1 MSAVPIANFL
11 VEFAS
16 ELPQPAA
23 SPELAPVIP
32 VVGELD
38 WEAKL
43 DEAYARGLVEGRQAV
58 EAAADAR
65 MAEQRAE
72 FEASL
77 AAARAEWNAQTS
89 ELSAKFANALQAYG
103 EQVGDAVA
111 QVMRPFLAE
120 AVLMRAVSE
129 ICVTVAELAAANP
142 GLSIEIAGPQD
153 TFEAVRNGLPPAIAD
168 ALVHTP
174 ADGVELTVKAGTSLL
189 ETRIAT
195 WLEEVLVSTE

>member
-16 ELPQPAA
+16 ELPQPVA
-23 SPELAPVIP
+23 SPVLAPVMS
-32 VVGELD
+32 VVDELD

-58 EAAADAR
+58 EATADAR
-65 MAEQRAE
+65 MEQQRTE

-77 AAARAEWNAQTS
+77 AAARADWCEETS
-89 ELSAKFANALQAYG
+89 ALSAKFADALQQYG
-103 EQVGDAVA
+103 QQVGDAVA
-111 QVMRPFLAE
+111 QVLRPFLAE

-129 ICVTVAELAAANP
+129 ICTTVRELAAANP
-142 GLSIEIAGPQD
+142 GLKIEIAGPAD
-153 TFEAVRNGLPPAIAD
+153 TFEAVRNGLPQAIAE
-168 ALVHTP
+168 ALVFTP
-174 ADGVELTVKAGTSLL
+174 ADSIELTVKAGTSVL

-195 WLEEVLVSTE
+195 WLEDVLVSTE